1 LNRAGF
7 SRLEGGIFL
16 ARAYATTNKT
26 YLPGLLLGLLT
37 PAWLWAIDEPKQ
49 ITQYVETSLTVKNG
63 LPQNSVG
70 AVTQTSDGYIWFGTE
85 EGVGRYDG
93 LRITTFD
100 TAHHRTLKDNFI
112 KSLAPGREGS
122 LWVGTRSSL
131 TQLKDGEFHPYFTA
145 ESPINSILE
154 AQDGTVWV
162 GSQNGLYSLRG
173 GRVRRFTSADG
184 LPSNTITKVLEAAD
198 GTLWLGTRQ
207 GLASWSNGRF
217 RSYGASDGVPVEPIS
232 SLAPSRDGAL
242 WIATAGQV
250 IRWKDRLLETAPIKL
265 LPVHDQITSLLE
277 DRTGALWVGFDHNGI
292 ALLHDGEF
300 SRYTARQGLPSED
313 VATLFEDREGD
324 VWAGLSEGGVVE
336 LRDGIFSN
344 FGVQE
349 GLSDDMIWSV
359 LEARDES
366 VWVGTNSKGL
376 DHIARDGTVRV
387 YTEKDG
393 LPGGSV
399 YALREGPDG
408 SIWIGAEHG
417 ALCQLKNG
425 KIRVFSDPL
434 NKGQR
439 IVSILPASL
448 GLPDTSGD
456 LWLAFH
462 ETEGLVRF
470 HLDRGHGDGV
480 RGGSFE
486 HFDVPGLPNTASF
499 GPDGSIWIGSDHAGV
514 SQFRNNRTVARYTT
528 ENGLLANFAQA
539 IYVDREG
546 VVWAGTS
553 PGGLNR
559 IKNGRVTTYSI
570 DQGLFDLT
578 VGAIVEDKE
587 GYLWMTCNKGI
598 YKVSKKELNDYAEGR
613 AKAIHSL
620 VYGTADGLRS
630 SECNFAADPA
640 AWRGKGG
647 RLWFPT
653 TAGIASVDPKHSQT
667 INAEPSP
674 LIESVE
680 FNQHAKPFYNGVKAG
695 PGGGDLEVQFTAP
708 DFVAPE
714 RIRFRYRLNGSDSD
728 WVAAGNRRM
737 AMYTKLAPGNYRF
750 EVQAADAT
758 HGWSTNAAGLRIE
771 LKPLFWQTTW
781 FKVLGA
787 VILLCAAAALYW
799 LRIHFLLVQNKLLE
813 ERVQSRTT
821 ELQRA
826 LQAAEDAGRAL
837 HEQATKDGLTGLWNR
852 RSIFELLGKEL
863 PRTHRAQL
871 PISVLMADLD
881 HFKSINDTYGHQV
894 GDRVLQV
901 VAERIM
907 GLTRPYD
914 FVGRY
919 GGEEFV
925 IVLPGCSLEDGLHRA
940 EEFRRA
946 IADTTVISSAGPIQ
960 VTCSFGV
967 AENVSRD
974 SAEELINSADEALYC
989 AKKAGRNCV
998 RSRVPRSGARD
1009 TGEGVGLA

>member
-1 LNRAGF
+1 MNRAGF

-16 ARAYATTNKT
+16 LRAYAATINP

-37 PAWLWAIDEPKQ
+37 PGWLWAMDGPKQ

-93 LRITTFD
+93 LHISTFD
-100 TAHHRTLKDNFI
+100 TAHHRALKDNFI
-112 KSLAPGREGS
+112 KTLAPGRDGS

-131 TQLKDGEFHPYFTA
+131 TQLKNGEFHPYFTA
-145 ESPINSILE
+145 ESPINSIVE
-154 AQDGTVWV
+154 AQDGAVWV
-162 GSQNGLYSLRG
+162 GSQNGLYSVKG
-173 GRVRRFTSADG
+173 GRVRRFTTADG
-184 LPSNTITKVLEAAD
+184 LPSNTISKVLEAAD

-207 GLASWSNGRF
+207 GLASWRDGMF
-217 RSYGASDGVPVEPIS
+217 RSYGARDGVPAEPIS
-232 SLAPSRDGAL
+232 TLAPARDGAL
-242 WIATAGQV
+242 WIATSGQV
-250 IRWKDRLLETAPIKL
+250 IRWKDKLLETAPIQR

-277 DRTGALWVGFDHNGI
+277 DRTGALWVGLDHNGI

-300 SRYTARQGLPSED
+300 SRYTAGQGLPSED

-336 LRDGIFSN
+336 LRDGLFSN
-344 FGVQE
+344 FGRRE

-359 LEARDES
+359 LEARDQS

-470 HLDRGHGDGV
+470 HLDRVHGDG
-480 RGGSFE
+480 GSFQ

-578 VGAIVEDKE
+578 VGAIIEDQE

-598 YKVSKKELNDYAEGR
+598 YKVSKKELNDFAEGR
-613 AKAIHSL
+613 TKAIHSV
-620 VYGTADGLRS
+620 VYGTSDGLRS
-630 SECNFAADPA
+630 SECNFAADPS
-640 AWRGKGG
+640 AWRGIGG

-653 TAGIASVDPKHSQT
+653 TAGIVSVDPSHSHT
-667 INAEPSP
+667 INAEPPP

-680 FNQHAKPFYNGVKAG
+680 FNQQATPFYNGVKAG

-714 RIRFRYRLNGSDSD
+714 RIRFRYRLYGSDSD
-728 WVAAGNRRM
+728 WVAAGYRRV
-737 AMYTKLAPGNYRF
+737 AIYTKLAPGNYRF
-750 EVQAADAT
+750 EVQAADQAQ
-758 HGWSTNAAGLRIE
+758 GWSPNAAVLRIE

-787 VILLCAAAALYW
+787 VILLCTAGALYW

-813 ERVQSRTT
+813 ERVQSRTI
-821 ELQRA
+821 ELEKA
-826 LQAAEDAGRAL
+826 LKAAEEAGRAL
-837 HEQATKDGLTGLWNR
+837 HEQATRDGLTGLWNR

-863 PRTHRAQL
+863 PRTYRARM

-881 HFKSINDTYGHQV
+881 HFKTINDTYGHQV

-925 IVLPGCSLEDGLHRA
+925 IVLAGCSLEAGLHRA

-946 IADTTVISSAGPIQ
+946 IADTTITSGAGAIQ

-967 AENVSRD
+967 AENVRKD
-974 SAEELINSADEALYC
+974 SAEGLINSADEALYC
-989 AKKAGRNCV
+989 AKRAGRNCV
-998 RSRVPRSGARD
+998 RASAPQTGARD
-1009 TGEGVGLA
+1009 TVEGIGLA